1 MHILE
6 IPSFFPP
13 YGGAF
18 CIDQSKA
25 LAAMGN
31 TVRIV
36 ACVNI
41 SARMTPGLYLKA
53 PLRAYKVEIQGIEV
67 IRKEIRTVPP
77 VRNFSPLI
85 KYNFKR
91 WVDNVEKVVD
101 KYVAEY
107 GRPDIIHAH
116 CCKWAGYAAMLV
128 GRKYGVPYVITEHL
142 PFGILC
148 SELGKPEDNPW
159 QAEFMREAYHDA
171 ALVIPVAEEEVDD
184 IAPYFGTDYKW
195 KMVSNTIDTSF
206 FAYRQRQPLNG
217 RQFVFCCVADF
228 IPRKG
233 YDVLFEA
240 VKRFRKELNGI
251 YGDKWNGIKLV
262 IAGRDTDSEEM
273 KAMLKQNG
281 LADCTEVCGGVDKYK
296 VREILYSSDC
306 FVLATRSEVQPL
318 VLLEAMSTGIP
329 VVSTEAIPRCE
340 RIEGA
345 CFISKTDDAVDFARQ
360 MRKVYDSTD
369 ICGKKISESIAAM
382 ASPAVVGNIL
392 NGLFDGV
399 CKSFAGNK
407 HLAEQ

>member
-6 IPSFFPP
+6 LPSFFPP
-13 YGGAF
+13 YGGLF
-18 CIDQSKA
+18 CLDQSKA
-25 LAAMGN
+25 LADMGN
-31 TVRIV
+31 TVRVV

-53 PLRAYKVEIQGIEV
+53 PLKPYKVEMQGIEV
-67 IRKEIRTVPP
+67 VRKEIRTVPP
-77 VRNFSPLI
+77 VRNFTPLV
-85 KYNFKR
+85 KYNFNR
-91 WVDNVEKVVD
+91 WVDNVRKVVD
-101 KYVAEY
+101 KYVEEY

-116 CCKWAGYAAMLV
+116 CCKWAGYAAMLI

-142 PFGILC
+142 PFGILRN
-148 SELGKPEDNPW
+148 ELGKPEDNPW
-159 QAEFMREAYHDA
+159 QVGFMREAYYNA

-184 IAPYFGTDYKW
+184 IAPYFGKNYKW

-206 FAYRQRQPLNG
+206 FAYRQRKPRKG
-217 RQFVFCCVADF
+217 RKFFFCCVADF

-233 YDVLFEA
+233 YDVLLEA
-240 VKRFRKELNGI
+240 VSRFRNGLKATC
-251 YGDKWNGIKLV
+251 GNRWDGIKLIV
-262 IAGRDTDSEEM
+262 AGRDTESEGFKTM
-273 KAMLKQNG
+273 VKRNG
-281 LADCTEVCGGVDKYK
+281 LADCTEVYGSVDKYK

-340 RIEGA
+340 RIKGA
-345 CFISKTDDAVDFARQ
+345 CFISKTDDAADFARQ
-360 MRKVYDSTD
+360 MRKVYDSVD
-369 ICGKKISESIAAM
+369 ICGKEISEYIAAM

-392 NGLFDGV
+392 NGLFSGI

-407 HLAEQ
+407 RLSEQ